1 MVRADPAV
9 GGMKQLIDVLRAVAL
24 GTAAI
29 FGAMITDD
37 AIGEPIED
45 VDYVVIAP
53 HASLVPEKIEVI
65 EFFYYGCDSCNRLE
79 PRLQSWLKTLA
90 PDISFRRVP
99 ALRRASWAPLTKVYY
114 ALEQLGELDRL
125 HARVYRA
132 VHDEGLNLGN
142 SSELYA
148 WATKVSLDRA
158 KLEQVLD
165 SDLLQAQVQ
174 RAHDMT
180 VAYGIR
186 ATPSFVVDGEYMTSS
201 SLVGTLEALLPTV
214 DALVGKARLSRSSK

>member
-1 MVRADPAV
+1 
-9 GGMKQLIDVLRAVAL
+9 MKQLIDVLRAVAL

-29 FGAMITDD
+29 FGAVMTCD
-37 AIGEPIED
+37 AIAEPIED
-45 VDYVVIAP
+45 VDYVVTVP

-90 PDISFRRVP
+90 PDVSFRRVP

-125 HARVYRA
+125 HAQVYRA

-142 SSELYA
+142 SSELSN
-148 WATKVSLDRA
+148 WATKVSLDRI

-165 SDLLQAQVQ
+165 SDLLKAQVQ
-174 RAHDMT
+174 RAHDTT

-186 ATPSFVVDGEYMTSS
+186 ATPSFVVDGKYMTSG

-214 DALVGKARLSRSSK
+214 DALVDKARLSRSSK